1 MLRDMDLS
9 STSRVRRAAANFVC
23 TEIDGELVF
32 MRIDRGDFCS
42 LRGTGLQAWKC
53 IDEGGAW
60 TPLSTLLGSLCERYE
75 VDAQTCLNDLA
86 VLLDELSTAGLAEV
100 AP

>member
-9 STSRVRRAAANFVC
+9 STSRVRRAATDFVS

-32 MRIDRGDFCS
+32 MHIDRGDFYG
-42 LRGTGLQAWKC
+42 LRGTGLQAWKL
-53 IDEGGAW
+53 IDEGGTW

-75 VDAQTCLNDLA
+75 VDVETCLNDLA
-86 VLLDELSTAGLAEV
+86 SLLDELSTAGLAEV